1 MAYDGVTVVEV
12 VAGRE
17 GLWGIRNRN
26 LIPLGGLIEL
36 RNATLEDYTWRT
48 GGGASKLG
56 ISFGAG
62 ISGKV
67 AFNFWPDAATERNI
81 VVGSDGKIWKD
92 DGVAGAWS
100 AIHTGLST
108 SGWHPFLV
116 PGAAEASGSN
126 RKLFYADGVND
137 PRYLDGDGV
146 AMTAL
151 ASPAADWTPGNV
163 NRQPSFFVPH
173 QGYVWAG
180 GNKNAPNR
188 IYRSSLID
196 NTSFGASPYSLPVF
210 PGLRQRLVGGLSY
223 KGVLLLWAY
232 PSGLYAVDTSDP
244 SDANWRIIQVGSP
257 GAAGPM
263 NMAAIEDDIMWVSP
277 DGSWHLVS
285 ATTATGSVRAED
297 LTARKLGSYS
307 REQINLSQMVD
318 AQMLYYSNKQ
328 EIMLACSAQGQ
339 TAKTRRLHMD
349 LNKRSEVGERW
360 LWWDRDAN
368 ECIFLRKIDETMTP
382 VFCDTEGQLW
392 LLDRAARVK
401 DGAGYQFSWFL
412 KPSDFSEVIPGWQGR
427 KKNLRFLQLEY
438 DARSAATHTIEIYAD
453 GDLIKTMTFTLMG
466 SGATLPAILPFVLG
480 TETLLVTARRRLTGQ
495 GVRIAVRGYS
505 SGANEDVSISRVLI
519 GLELGE

>member
-17 GLWGIRNRN
+17 GLWGSRNRN

-48 GGGASKLG
+48 GGGASVLG
-56 ISFGAG
+56 SAFDAART
-62 ISGKV
+62 GKV
-67 AFNFWPDAATERNI
+67 AFNFWPDADTERN
-81 VVGSDGKIWKD
+81 VVVDDSGRIWKD
-92 DGVAGAWS
+92 NGSGAGWVTLQ
-100 AIHTGLST
+100 TGLST
-108 SGWHPFLV
+108 TAWRPFLV
-116 PGAAEASGSN
+116 PGGAEVTGSN
-126 RKLFYADGVND
+126 RKLFYADGVNN
-137 PRYLDGDGV
+137 PLYLDGDAA
-146 AMTAL
+146 AMTAF

-163 NRQPSFFVPH
+163 NRQPSWFVPH
-173 QGYVWAG
+173 QGYMWAG

-188 IYRSSLID
+188 AYRSTLAD

-297 LTARKLGSYS
+297 LTARKLGSFA
-307 REQINLSQMVD
+307 REQMNLDQMFD
-318 AQMLYYSNKQ
+318 AQMVYYSNKQ
-328 EIMLACSAQGQ
+328 EIMLACAAQGQ
-339 TAKTRRLHMD
+339 TAKTRRLHLD
-349 LNKRSEVGERW
+349 LNKRAEVGERW

-368 ECIFLRKIDETMTP
+368 EALFLRKVTETMTP
-382 VFCDTEGQLW
+382 AFCDTAGQLW
-392 LLDRAARVK
+392 LLDRTARIK
-401 DGAGYQFSWFL
+401 AGAGYQFSWFL

-427 KKNLRFLQLEY
+427 EKNLRFIQLEY
-438 DARSAATHTIEIYAD
+438 DARVAATHTVEIYAD
-453 GDLIKTMTFTLMG
+453 GDLIQTIVFTLTG
-466 SGATLPAILPFVLG
+466 SGAVLPVTLPFTLG
-480 TETLLVTARRRLTGQ
+480 TETLLVTTRRRLMGQ

-519 GLELGE
+519 GMELGE